1 VISLTCDCRSERM
14 PRPAARSR
22 IGHLPPIEEGGSGD
36 GDDGDGDGDGHDDD
50 DDS

>member
-1 VISLTCDCRSERM
+1 M

-36 GDDGDGDGDGHDDD
+36 DGDGDGHDDD